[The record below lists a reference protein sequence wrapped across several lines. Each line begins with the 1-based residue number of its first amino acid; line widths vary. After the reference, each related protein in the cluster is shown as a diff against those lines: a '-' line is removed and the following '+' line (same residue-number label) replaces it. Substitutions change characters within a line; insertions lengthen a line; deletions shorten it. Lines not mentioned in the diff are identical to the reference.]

1 MICEMKASLSGK
13 TEQVETTET
22 GANQPN
28 QTTLEGKK
36 IAHLFRMTR
45 NGTMYHVQNLFLTS
59 ANIVSQKKVDFQAS
73 PSLCIAERSDWWI
86 MEKLYW
92 AKQRETQWYNDDD
105 NSNSNVNNNN
115 INNNSNNNNWKTE
128 EIVIFLLSH
137 YTLGSFISQLA
148 THFFWP
154 SFSTRRHTLG
164 TLYGYP

>member
-36 IAHLFRMTR
+36 IARLFRMTR

-59 ANIVSQKKVDFQAS
+59 ANIVSQKKDDFQAS
-73 PSLCIAERSDWWI
+73 PSLCIAERSEWI
-86 MEKLYW
+86 
-92 AKQRETQWYNDDD
+92 AKQRKTQWYNDDD

-115 INNNSNNNNWKTE
+115 INNNNSNNNNWKTE
-128 EIVIFLLSH
+128 KIVIFLLSH